1 MASRNRGVSGRRR
14 VENDEPILVVKLSHP
29 IEDGGEPISELRFF
43 RRPTFGDLEAA
54 DNAVGDMGRMVALV
68 SRLACL
74 TPREVRTIDASD
86 VAAVSEAVAEL
97 LGGQNEEDSIP
108 RIGEK

>member
-1 MASRNRGVSGRRR
+1 MTRRNRGVSGRRR
-14 VENDEPILVVKLSHP
+14 EMSDEAILTVKLTRP
-29 IEDGGEPISELRFF
+29 ISDGGEPVSELRFF

-74 TPREVRTIDASD
+74 TPKEVRAIDAAD
-86 VAAVSEAVAEL
+86 VPAVSEAVADL
-97 LGGQNEEDSIP
+97 LGGDDEQDAVP
-108 RIGEK
+108 RIGE